1 MFILCKG
8 IRTINIRTAAL
19 RHHSVC
25 SFMRKPWDASPRDAR
40 MHATCQPCNALR
52 DDFSTK
58 NEQVSQ
64 ILKHN

>member
-1 MFILCKG
+1 MFIFCKG

-19 RHHSVC
+19 LHHSVC

-40 MHATCQPCNALR
+40 MHATSQPCN
-52 DDFSTK
+52 DFSTK